1 MVVSRIEDE
10 KQFLLDNPKREMS
23 KLEIY
28 GAMYQLRLATD
39 YEVDMETIDYNTF
52 YLNKSLN
59 IMGGLLI
66 GDMVI
71 DSVFVLGNNK
81 EDLFG
86 YAYYD
91 DYEDEE
97 EEELFLVRIS

>member
-1 MVVSRIEDE
+1 MKE
-10 KQFLLDNPKREMS
+10 KERKQ
-23 KLEIY
+23 
-28 GAMYQLRLATD
+28 
-39 YEVDMETIDYNTF
+39 
-52 YLNKSLN
+52 
-59 IMGGLLI
+59 
-66 GDMVI
+66 
-71 DSVFVLGNNK
+71 K

>member
-28 GAMYQLRLATD
+28 GAMYQLHLATD

-52 YLNKSLN
+52 YFQKWAYFSFCALFSRSIFILKPLSFASKTPW
-59 IMGGLLI
+59 ILI
-66 GDMVI
+66 FFSMM
-71 DSVFVLGNNK
+71 F
-81 EDLFG
+81 
-86 YAYYD
+86 
-91 DYEDEE
+91 
-97 EEELFLVRIS
+97 